1 MRNALRGIEAVE
13 AVEFPSGER
22 RRLHIPSGGA
32 WGLTVASIPADA
44 DDLIAAAPGILAAIQ
59 ERYAAIKAAFDAPHE
74 VRQSGATKTAVLRL
88 GAAYVRGV
96 QPRTATGVDGV
107 ALSLSP
113 TRLMI
118 SFRPGAE
125 GPYIVNLG

>member
-32 WGLTVASIPADA
+32 WGLTVASIPVEAG
-44 DDLIAAAPGILAAIQ
+44 DLIAAAPRILAAIQ
-59 ERYAAIKAAFDAPHE
+59 ARYQAIKAAFDAPHT
-74 VRQSGATKTAVLRL
+74 VRQSSATKTAVFEAAGRTYEAHSTYGNRSGWGGFILES
-88 GAAYVRGV
+88 GAFDDLLPSDA
-96 QPRTATGVDGV
+96 D
-107 ALSLSP
+107 
-113 TRLMI
+113 
-118 SFRPGAE
+118 

>member
-59 ERYAAIKAAFDAPHE
+59 ERHAAIKAVFDVPHE

-88 GAAYVRGV
+88 GARTYEAYASYGNRSGWSGFIL
-96 QPRTATGVDGV
+96 QSDAFDDLLP
-107 ALSLSP
+107 
-113 TRLMI
+113 
-118 SFRPGAE
+118 PGAE